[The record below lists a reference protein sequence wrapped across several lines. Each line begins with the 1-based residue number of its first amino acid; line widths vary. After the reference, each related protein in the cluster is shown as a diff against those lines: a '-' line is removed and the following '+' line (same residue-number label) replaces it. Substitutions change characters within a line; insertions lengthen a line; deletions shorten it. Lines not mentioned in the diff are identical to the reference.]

1 MPTWKATACS
11 CSNIAFIKYWGNM
24 DDALRLP
31 VSGSIS
37 MNLDGLMTRTTVEF
51 RDDQTSDTAQVDGK
65 PMSGPGLERISRHL
79 DHLRSL
85 VETTTHAIVT
95 SANNF
100 PSGAGIASSASAFAA
115 LTLAAAGALGLK
127 LAEREL
133 SALARLGSGSAS
145 RSIPGGFVEWYAALS
160 HEASY
165 AESIAPADHW
175 PLVDLVAIV
184 SQAHK
189 STGSTEGHSLAGTS
203 PLQAA
208 RVHSARERLDRCRGA
223 ILKRDFEAFAEVVEL
238 DSNAMHAVMMTS
250 QPPLLYW
257 AAETVAI
264 MHLVRQLRASGLGV
278 CYTIDAGPNVHC
290 ICLPEHAEQVQ
301 GHLASLSGVMEIRK
315 ATPGGPAYLESGT

>member
-1 MPTWKATACS
+1 MPTWKATGCAN
-11 CSNIAFIKYWGNM
+11 SNIAFIKYWGNT
-24 DDALRLP
+24 DEALRLP

-37 MNLDGLMTRTTVEF
+37 MNLDGLITRTTVEF
-51 RDDQTSDTAQVDGK
+51 RDGQTSDAATVDGRT
-65 PMSGPGLERISRHL
+65 MAGTGLERISRHL
-79 DHLRSL
+79 DHLRKLAEAS
-85 VETTTHAIVT
+85 THAVVT

-115 LTLAAAGALGLK
+115 LTLAASSALGLK
-127 LAEREL
+127 LTEREL

-145 RSIPGGFVEWYAALS
+145 RSIPGGFVEWHAAPS

-165 AESIAPADHW
+165 AESIATADHW

-189 STGSTEGHSLAGTS
+189 STGSTEGHRLAGTS

-208 RVHSARERLDRCRGA
+208 RVQSARERLDRCRRA
-223 ILKRDFEAFAEVVEL
+223 ILQRDFETFAQVVEL

-257 AAETVAI
+257 AAETLTI

-301 GHLASLSGVMEIRK
+301 GHLSALTGVIEIRK
-315 ATPGGPAYLESGT
+315 ATPGGPAYLESGA

>member
-1 MPTWKATACS
+1 MTATAVARP
-11 CSNIAFIKYWGNM
+11 NIAFIKYWGNT

-51 RDDQTSDTAQVDGK
+51 RDDLIADSATVDGRT
-65 PMSGPGLERISRHL
+65 MSGPGLRRISRHL
-79 DHLRSL
+79 DHLRRLAEASA
-85 VETTTHAIVT
+85 HAIVT

-115 LTLAAAGALGLK
+115 LTLATAGALGLK
-127 LAEREL
+127 LTEREL
-133 SALARLGSGSAS
+133 STVARLGSGSAS
-145 RSIPGGFVEWYAALS
+145 RSIPGGFVEWYAAVS

-165 AESIAPADHW
+165 AESIAPASHW

-189 STGSTEGHSLAGTS
+189 STGSTEGHTLAGTS

-208 RVHSARERLDRCRGA
+208 RIHSARERLDRCRGA

-301 GHLASLSGVMEIRK
+301 GHLAALNGVMEIRK